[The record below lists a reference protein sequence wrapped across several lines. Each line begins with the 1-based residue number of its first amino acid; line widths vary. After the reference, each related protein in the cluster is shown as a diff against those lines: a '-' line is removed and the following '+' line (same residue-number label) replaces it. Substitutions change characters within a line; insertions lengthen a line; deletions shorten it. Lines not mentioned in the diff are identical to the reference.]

1 MDFSAYTDLLWGTV
15 LFDLKII
22 AIIAPFCLAPEVLY
36 LCLKVKLTK
45 STNKAFQDMS
55 TLMICV
61 LIFFLIKFAVISI
74 PIIKDIAGEH
84 YLSAH
89 GEYTIE
95 RYPQTLGSRSVWI
108 IMITDDGERIAIG
121 YPKKGEELIDLPKDG
136 SRGTIWYSKNSSYI
150 LDFIPDEPTDGEVAM

>member
-1 MDFSAYTDLLWGTV
+1 MLSAQ
-15 LFDLKII
+15 
-22 AIIAPFCLAPEVLY
+22 
-36 LCLKVKLTK
+36 VKYVGKSLTK
-45 STNKAFQDMS
+45 PLTEGTSYG
-55 TLMICV
+55 
-61 LIFFLIKFAVISI
+61 SI

-150 LDFIPDEPTDGEVAM
+150 LDFIPDEPTDGN

>member
-15 LFDLKII
+15 LFALKIT

-121 YPKKGEELIDLPKDG
+121 YPKNGEELIDLPKDG
-136 SRGTIWYSKNSSYI
+136 GRGTIWYSKNSSYI
-150 LDFIPDEPTDGEVAM
+150 LDFIPDEPENNSPAE